1 MRSNGNHSPPMED
14 RHLRVLFVE
23 DNRADL
29 ELCRLE
35 LVKAGFS
42 LRSDATDS
50 REQFCELIE
59 GKEFDVILADYGLPG
74 WTGQE
79 ALEILRQAH
88 KPIPFILVTGS
99 LGDEKAVECIKGG
112 ASNYVLKEH
121 LARLPVAV
129 EQALEEQRLRRAKRQ
144 AEEELRK
151 YATELESTNR
161 ELQEFASIASHDLQE
176 PLRKVVAFGERL
188 AEHAGERLDET
199 GKDYLQRMQSA
210 ATRMA
215 ALIDA
220 LLTYSRLSTRAQPF
234 ERVDL
239 TQTMLG
245 VMVDLEV
252 RIRETHA
259 RVETTVLPQVMAD
272 RIQMHQLLLNLLSN
286 ALKFSRPGVPP
297 ELWVGWRLLPGN
309 RCEITVADNGI
320 GFEEEYAERIFRP
333 FQRLHGRGEYEGTG
347 MGLAICR
354 KIVTRHGGSIV
365 ARSEP
370 GKGSTFVVELPVTQ
384 PSQEAPCPSSNT
396 QQPLSSSPKT
406 TTTIS
411 S

>member
-1 MRSNGNHSPPMED
+1 MRRNGNHAPPAQD

-29 ELCRLE
+29 ELCRQE
-35 LVKAGFS
+35 LLRAGFS
-42 LRSDATDS
+42 LRADATDS
-50 REQFCELIE
+50 REQFRALVQN
-59 GKEFDVILADYGLPG
+59 KEYDIILADYGLPG

-79 ALEILRQAH
+79 ALEILRQEQ
-88 KPIPFILVTGS
+88 KPTPFILVTGS
-99 LGDEKAVECIKGG
+99 LGDEKAVDCIKAG
-112 ASNYVLKEH
+112 ACNYVLKDH
-121 LARLPVAV
+121 LLRLPLAI
-129 EQALEEQRLRRAKRQ
+129 EQALEEQRLRRAQRQ
-144 AEEELRK
+144 AQEELRK
-151 YATELESTNR
+151 YAAELESVNR

-176 PLRKVVAFGERL
+176 PLRKIVAFGERL
-188 AEHAGERLDET
+188 AEHAGDRLDET
-199 GKDYLQRMQSA
+199 GRDYLLRMQSA

-220 LLTYSRLSTRAQPF
+220 LLSYSRLATRAQPF

-252 RIRETHA
+252 RIRESHA

-272 RIQMHQLLLNLLSN
+272 RIQMHQLFLNLVSN
-286 ALKFSRPGVPP
+286 AVKFSRPGVPP
-297 ELWVGWRLLPGN
+297 EVWIGWRLLPGN

-347 MGLAICR
+347 MGLPICR
-354 KIVTRHGGSIV
+354 KIATRHGGSIV
-365 ARSEP
+365 ARSQP
-370 GKGSTFVVELPVTQ
+370 GEGSTFVVELPVTQ
-384 PSQEAPCPSSNT
+384 PAQEAPCRPSEAQEPS
-396 QQPLSSSPKT
+396 LSPKT